1 MIRTTNNERPVTNGS
16 DATRTETMANL
27 MNEKEPKGER
37 TRYMARR
44 RSFLT
49 RTRSGQTL
57 IVALII
63 LGLLMILGLVYIGI
77 VNRNILGTGTQQRRS
92 IANDLSEAG
101 IRYAHAQLLNSEL
114 GADWRGTPSGPISP
128 DGVNTTDP
136 DALYLRPASGYPFRA
151 GSALPDLGG
160 PDGLGPYFRTNFN
173 GGRALVRVRYAP
185 SDINIFS
192 PSPTGA
198 LRNPGQVRNY
208 LIIESIG
215 RAGAVNATDPTT
227 LSNRNPVQYTS
238 FGTDANFRDALAKM
252 QANERSFSS
261 RAVNRAFASIGII
274 ETARY
279 ITNKDKVSRPA
290 EIGISSMLGAQYK
303 GAMVSTGGA
312 APLALELGAFLPLYT
327 IAQNPTITSQAYPGF
342 GSIFVNGDLMVHGQ
356 VDANVNKALGDK
368 WMIAGTIRPADGNA
382 RLTFHATEW
391 NGGVWSVNNYTASGG
406 TLDSRQGLS
415 TFQSLLVDGVTGFDA
430 QGYPR
435 GIGIKPPPSMTQ
447 KDPDTGETRYVRM
460 TRDSGVALTAGNS
473 GMFGH
478 GSGIYVSNRSDRQ
491 MPEDE
496 IGRQGAGSATSLT
509 YDWLNPNNGQTNSG
523 WRGFLYTPPAA
534 YVYLLSDGFTIT
546 RNGAAPTAERTWRF
560 PNGADTNRSD
570 IRYRLGLGTDG
581 QVHIVNTYTN
591 DPTTGWNVNG
601 SLGALQYQQGP
612 VFNGVLYFDGNVRV
626 RGIIPTDVQI
636 TLVSN
641 ATIYIEGS
649 ITKGILGNGLQPGI
663 TRDER
668 INRLSRSMLMLMA
681 RDYVTLN
688 TTQFFGPTADQAV
701 DPVND
706 VPNAPG
712 FTPIRIRGGEVAK
725 FQSEFVP
732 DQNAQGANPFDP
744 RTWPT
749 YSSTYSVFGSPANKL
764 TTSMLFAH
772 TMDDGPAAATF
783 MRMDINRGVFDPNVA
798 YFFPQSPTNLA
809 NAALP
814 NIDPTTT
821 PIYGM
826 GGEPYQRYT
835 KFESILFPLV
845 DPNTVNTTDKR
856 LMRANNANGRY
867 TLFAEGQN
875 QFSISQTNFGG
886 LTTND
891 YLIGRTAIVP
901 HDIRIEATIFAEE
914 GSFFVIPGQWFNPN
928 PNDRRDVYDNTPG
941 SNAEKQQRRLEDFGS
956 YPGMPFYGE
965 PPDVRITIVGAI
977 SENMPPTIDQQSQ
990 WMKKWGWIPTDLGA
1004 SGVKIP
1010 AQHIPNGYDPND
1022 NGWVPN
1028 INVIYDPVLA
1038 TARANGFNNDP
1049 NANPFIRQDA
1059 YGRALPPLPRL
1070 PVGPALAFFG
1080 EVR

>member
-1 MIRTTNNERPVTNGS
+1 M
-16 DATRTETMANL
+16 TRAVV
-27 MNEKEPKGER
+27 
-37 TRYMARR
+37 ARSR
-44 RSFLT
+44 RG
-49 RTRSGQTL
+49 GQTI
-57 IVALII
+57 IVALVI
-63 LGLLMILGLVYIGI
+63 LGLLMILGFVYIGI
-77 VNRNILGTGTQQRRS
+77 VNRNILATGTQQRRS
-92 IANDLSEAG
+92 ISNDLSEAG

-114 GADWRGTPSGPISP
+114 GADWRGTPTGPLTP
-128 DGVNTTDP
+128 DGTNTTDP
-136 DALYLRPASGYPFRA
+136 DALYLRPATPYSYRPGT
-151 GSALPDLGG
+151 SQPDLGG
-160 PDGLGPYFRTNFN
+160 PDGLGSFFRTNFN

-192 PSPTGA
+192 PTPSGA

-208 LIIESIG
+208 LIIESVG
-215 RAGAVNATDPTT
+215 RAGAVNSTDPTT
-227 LSNRNPVQYTS
+227 LASRTSVQFTS
-238 FGTDANFRDALAKM
+238 FSNEAAFRDALAKM

-261 RAVNRAFASIGII
+261 RAINRAFASIGII

-279 ITNKDKVSRPA
+279 VTNKDKVSRPV

-303 GAMVSTGGA
+303 GQMVATGGP

-327 IAQNPTITSQAYPGF
+327 ISQNPTITPQSFPGF
-342 GSIFVNGDLMVHGQ
+342 GSIYVNGDLVVYGQ
-356 VDANVNKALGDK
+356 VNVNANRALGDK
-368 WMIAGTIRPADGNA
+368 VMASGTIRGADGNA
-382 RLTFHATEW
+382 RMTFRSTEW
-391 NGGVWSVNNYTASGG
+391 NGGVWSVNNYSASGG
-406 TLDSRQGLS
+406 TLDSRQGLT
-415 TFQSLLVDGVTGFDA
+415 TFQSLLVDGVAGFDP

-435 GIGIKPPPSMTQ
+435 GIGIKPPPSMSQ
-447 KDPDTGETRYVRM
+447 KDPETGETRYVRM
-460 TRDSGVALTAGNS
+460 TRDSGVAVGAGNS

-478 GSGIYVSNRSDRQ
+478 GAGIYVNNRSDRQ

-509 YDWLNPNNGQTNSG
+509 YDWMNPNNGQTNSG
-523 WRGFLYTPPAA
+523 WRGYLYTPPAA
-534 YVYLLSDGFTIT
+534 TVYLLSDGFVIT

-560 PNGADTNRSD
+560 PNGNDTYQSH
-570 IRYRLGLGTDG
+570 IRYRVGYGTDG
-581 QVHIVNTYTN
+581 QVHIVNTYTG
-591 DPTTGWNVNG
+591 DPGLGWNVESN
-601 SLGALQYQQGP
+601 LGALQYQQGP

-626 RGIIPTDVQI
+626 RGIIPTDVQL

-641 ATIYIEGS
+641 ASIYIEGS

-681 RDYVTLN
+681 HDYVTLN

-712 FTPIRIRGGEVAK
+712 FTPIRVRGGEVVK
-725 FQSEFVP
+725 MQSEFTV
-732 DQNAQGANPFDP
+732 DQNASGANPFDP

-749 YSSTYSVFGSPANKL
+749 FASTYSVFGSPASKIL
-764 TTSMLFAH
+764 TNMLFSH

-783 MRMDINRGVFDPNVA
+783 MQMDINRGVFGPA
-798 YFFPQSPTNLA
+798 IKYYFPQTPTNLA

-845 DPNTVNTTDKR
+845 DPNSVNTTDKR
-856 LMRANNANGRY
+856 LMSTDDAKGRY
-867 TLFAEGQN
+867 FLFAEGQN
-875 QFSISQTNFGG
+875 QFSLSQTNFGG

-891 YLIGRTAIVP
+891 YLIGKTAIVP
-901 HDIRIEATIFAEE
+901 HDIRIEATMFAEE
-914 GSFFVIPGQWFNPN
+914 GSFFVIPGQWTNPN
-928 PNDRRDVYDNTPG
+928 PNDRRDAYDAMSG
-941 SNAEKQQRRLEDFGS
+941 SEAEKQQRRLEDFGS
-956 YPGMPFYGE
+956 HPGMPFYGE
-965 PPDVRITIVGAI
+965 PPDVRITIMGAI

-1010 AQHIPNGYDPND
+1010 GQHVPNGYDPNTS
-1022 NGWVPN
+1022 GWVPN